1 MMASTLPIE
10 GYDTTREDGVTRIRP
25 VYAAPLPVEAVSVQG
40 QGLLPQEPPA
50 LPVELPVERSGGI
63 LADADRA
70 LSGAVRAPFDAL
82 DERLFGKSGK
92 KGTYREAI
100 QKFFKTGPSDEV
112 KTGVNRLLGTGG
124 EERYKTWP
132 EKLVVDA
139 ITAPGNVLKSE
150 TPVTT
155 EELIK
160 PALDVSNLAGT
171 GGLAGAGGGAG
182 VAFGSG
188 PVKRALSLPERLAAP
203 TAHSFDATPP
213 KFYKTEAVQKTS
225 ADGSKVKVSRN
236 LIDGNFVDASGNIYT
251 EVGKRIQKLSGDEL
265 AAYKKRY
272 SERMDDIRNGVHA
285 QNTKFDDQIDDLAK
299 QLHDKGY
306 DIQVSRPDDTS
317 SRYLTVTKDG
327 VSKKIRIAD
336 HAQPQEFVTN
346 PTTGKSELQTVGGW
360 SREKRERY
368 SAADHSIDPSTGLT
382 QEKVVA
388 LFSDN
393 QPSVGIG
400 AGVALGSGP
409 IKHFD
414 FATPSGGVRTAK
426 IGPTEIT
433 YGVAKNGND
442 VELTLIKTDKNARG
456 QGHGREALQQFIDEA
471 DANGKR
477 VLLNADP
484 MDKATSKS
492 GLVNFY
498 KSMGF
503 VRNKGKNKDFETRAE
518 YMRNPILKSDNQPS
532 GSGPLLKVARKLDDG
547 KIQVGEKGQIHADLL
562 NDAELY
568 AGLNKVKGEM
578 GFVDPDGKFLSRSA
592 AIEYVNKNEPHLGK
606 DANAKGRGLEAV
618 NYNSNIL
625 RSDNQPSLGIGA
637 VSKSEKPFYSA
648 LEKSLGSINQAK
660 ATGEQ
665 WLGMLSNKGGVK
677 PDELQWSGIGDFLA
691 GKGSVTKAELE
702 GFLKDNQFVLG
713 EKTSHTPNPRLKEIM
728 DLDTQARKLEAAG
741 DKEGAAKIREVIKA
755 IPPTGDFNPRYKQY
769 QLPGG
774 TNYREV
780 LMTLPNKQQRYYEY
794 EWFDPAT
801 QKSKQF
807 KTEAEAKADAPKGA
821 IVNPKEIA
829 TTNEAYKSS
838 HWDEP
843 NILAHMRMNDRTI
856 DGKKSLHLEEIQ
868 SDWHQAGRKQG
879 YKETDAEAKA
889 RLDEL
894 TKTLQGMEANPDPK
908 FKYIE
913 WNPEY
918 SKLVNEHSELH
929 RKLNSGVPDAPFKK
943 NWHELALKR
952 AIREAAENGYDRLS
966 WTPGEAQAARYDL
979 SKHLNRL
986 GVVPNP
992 DRGVGAKTWW
1002 PTDKNNRNVGAI
1014 FTDKDGTITQAAR
1027 EYGDVVGK
1035 NISDVIGKEIAEKGL
1050 ATNKEINLTG
1060 LDLKIGGEGMKGF
1073 YDNIVPKTIEKLGKQ
1088 FGVKVQTGKS
1098 GKDTIYYIDIPPAM
1112 RDKVLAEGFPLFSA
1126 NVPVIDNDQTR

>member
-1 MMASTLPIE
+1 MASTLPIE

-25 VYAAPLPVEAVSVQG
+25 VYAAPLPVEAVSVHG
-40 QGLLPQEPPA
+40 QGFPQETPA
-50 LPVELPVERSGGI
+50 LPVERSGGI
-63 LADADRA
+63 LADVDRA

-150 TPVTT
+150 TPVST

-171 GGLAGAGGGAG
+171 GGLAGAG
-182 VAFGSG
+182 S
-188 PVKRALSLPERLAAP
+188 
-203 TAHSFDATPP
+203 
-213 KFYKTEAVQKTS
+213 
-225 ADGSKVKVSRN
+225 
-236 LIDGNFVDASGNIYT
+236 
-251 EVGKRIQKLSGDEL
+251 
-265 AAYKKRY
+265 
-272 SERMDDIRNGVHA
+272 
-285 QNTKFDDQIDDLAK
+285 
-299 QLHDKGY
+299 
-306 DIQVSRPDDTS
+306 
-317 SRYLTVTKDG
+317 
-327 VSKKIRIAD
+327 
-336 HAQPQEFVTN
+336 
-346 PTTGKSELQTVGGW
+346 
-360 SREKRERY
+360 
-368 SAADHSIDPSTGLT
+368 
-382 QEKVVA
+382 
-388 LFSDN
+388 
-393 QPSVGIG
+393 G

-409 IKHFD
+409 IRRFD
-414 FATPSGGVRTAK
+414 LTTPSSGVKTTK

-456 QGHGREALQQFIDEA
+456 QGHGREALRQFIDEA

-484 MDKATSKS
+484 MDKGTSKS
-492 GLVNFY
+492 GLVDFY

-518 YMRNPILKSDNQPS
+518 YFRNPALLSDNQPS
-532 GSGPLLKVARKLDDG
+532 V
-547 KIQVGEKGQIHADLL
+547 
-562 NDAELY
+562 
-568 AGLNKVKGEM
+568 
-578 GFVDPDGKFLSRSA
+578 
-592 AIEYVNKNEPHLGK
+592 
-606 DANAKGRGLEAV
+606 
-618 NYNSNIL
+618 
-625 RSDNQPSLGIGA
+625 GIGA

-648 LEKSLGSINQAK
+648 LERSLSSINQNK
-660 ATGEQ
+660 ASGEQ
-665 WLGMLSNKGGVK
+665 WLGMLANKGGVK
-677 PDELQWSGIGDFLA
+677 PDELQWSGIGEFLA
-691 GKGSVTKAELE
+691 GKPSVTKAEIDS
-702 GFLKDNQFVLG
+702 FLKENAFGVQEVVKGGRSKIDQAFALA
-713 EKTSHTPNPRLKEIM
+713 KEHGWKRWEDI
-728 DLDTQARKLEAAG
+728 DASTQAKYLQRVSREAG
-741 DKEGAAKIREVIKA
+741 D
-755 IPPTGDFNPRYKQY
+755 IPTKYHDY

-774 TNYREV
+774 ENYREV
-780 LMTLPNKQQRYYEY
+780 LMTLPDKQKRLY
-794 EWFDPAT
+794 EWEYFDPKT
-801 QKSKQF
+801 QQSKQF
-807 KTEAEAKADAPKGA
+807 KTEAEAKAAAPEGA
-821 IVNPKEIA
+821 IVNQKEIA
-829 TTNEAYKSS
+829 ELNPSYKSS

-868 SDWHQAGRKQG
+868 SDWHQAGRKSG
-879 YKETDAEAKA
+879 YTPKPEEIKRLEIDADAARKALEAVYTDMPERHRPTK
-889 RLDEL
+889 DEMWSDIERVH
-894 TKTLQGMEANPDPK
+894 KGKDPIFINPDSARALIDDYRTK
-908 FKYIE
+908 FEAHEQATGGNVLIG
-913 WNPEY
+913 
-918 SKLVNEHSELH
+918 
-929 RKLNSGVPDAPFKK
+929 RRGTVPDAPFKK

-952 AIREAAENGYDRLS
+952 AIREAAENGYERLS

-979 SKHLNRL
+979 SKHLNKL
-986 GVVPNP
+986 DVVPNP

-1050 ATNKEINLTG
+1050 AANKEINLTG

-1126 NVPVIDNDQTR
+1126 NIPVIDNDQAR